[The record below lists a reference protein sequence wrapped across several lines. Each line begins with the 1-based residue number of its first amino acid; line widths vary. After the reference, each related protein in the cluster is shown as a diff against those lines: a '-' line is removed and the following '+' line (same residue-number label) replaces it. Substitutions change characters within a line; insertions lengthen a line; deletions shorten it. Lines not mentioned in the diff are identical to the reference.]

1 MTDALLSLGSNQG
14 DRAVALQAAVDAL
27 AATAGCQVT
36 AVSRWLGTVPIGG
49 PTGQPEFLNGG
60 VRVETSLAAEELL
73 ARMHEIEASLGR
85 ERIVRWGPRPLDL
98 DLLLFGD
105 AQIDRPDLK
114 VPHPRLECRQFVL
127 KPAVDIAGDMIH
139 PRLGW
144 TLTRLLNHL
153 HDSPPWLAVAAADEG
168 IGRAFME
175 RLAQA
180 SSAGLHVAP
189 PETVLAVIA
198 GSGLASP
205 PSGRF
210 WLSLLPRA
218 YVGLKR
224 DAASDGSLTIPRLTF
239 VLDGPP
245 LSYAPS
251 LTLTSADLEAAVHDA
266 VAAIEASLPENVG

>member
-14 DRAVALQAAVDAL
+14 DRAAALQAAVDAL

-49 PTGQPEFLNGG
+49 PTGQPEFLNGA

-85 ERIVRWGPRPLDL
+85 ERTVRWGPRPLDL

-105 AQIDRPDLK
+105 VQIDRPDLN

-127 KPAVDIAGDMIH
+127 KPAVEIAGDMIH

-144 TLTRLLNHL
+144 NLTRLLNHL
-153 HDSPPWLAVAAADEG
+153 YDSPPWLAVAAADED
-168 IGRAFME
+168 IASSFMQ
-175 RLAQA
+175 RLAVA
-180 SSAGLHVAP
+180 SSAGLHIAL
-189 PETVLAVIA
+189 PENVLAAIA
-198 GSGLASP
+198 GSGSASP
-205 PSGRF
+205 PSARF
-210 WLSLLPRA
+210 WLSQLPEA
-218 YVGLKR
+218 YMGLER
-224 DAASDGSLTIPRLTF
+224 NAARDGSLIIPRLTF
-239 VLDGPP
+239 VLDAPP
-245 LSYAPS
+245 VRWAPS
-251 LTLTSADLEAAVHDA
+251 LSLASADLDAAVRDV